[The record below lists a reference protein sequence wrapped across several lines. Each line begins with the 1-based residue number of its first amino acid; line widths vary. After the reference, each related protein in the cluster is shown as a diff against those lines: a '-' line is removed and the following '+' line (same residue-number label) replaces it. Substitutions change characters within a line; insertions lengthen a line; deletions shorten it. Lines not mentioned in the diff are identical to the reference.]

1 MAKGQ
6 VVLDCP
12 RINEVIYLSIS
23 SLFPSFLSPLFP
35 SSSFIHDTDI
45 YIVSYEAILPKMLTR
60 ALKYFRITKHKTQVT
75 CFKNRKQLTFR
86 DATTG
91 FPAK

>member
-12 RINEVIYLSIS
+12 RINEVINLSIS
-23 SLFPSFLSPLFP
+23 SLFPSFHSPLFP

-45 YIVSYEAILPKMLTR
+45 S
-60 ALKYFRITKHKTQVT
+60 
-75 CFKNRKQLTFR
+75 
-86 DATTG
+86 
-91 FPAK
+91 